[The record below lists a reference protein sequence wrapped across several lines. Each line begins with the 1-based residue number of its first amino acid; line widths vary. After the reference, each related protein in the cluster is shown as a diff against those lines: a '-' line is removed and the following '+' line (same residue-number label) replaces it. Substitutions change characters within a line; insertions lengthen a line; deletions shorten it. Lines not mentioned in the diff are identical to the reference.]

1 VTAMLKDEERAKLVA
16 LEKAATPGPWM
27 PISPKGRAADY
38 TSFVEGAD
46 GRMVLHTQA
55 PFRTDKE
62 IVANCALTVATRNAL
77 SSLLAA
83 DAAVRGMR
91 AKAFDQFHNA
101 LRILTSLDKHE
112 LIEADVIDHS
122 ESDHSKWIAFRDD
135 PFRWFIR
142 ADDES
147 ATKLWGLIERR
158 QRR

>member
-1 VTAMLKDEERAKLVA
+1 MTLLTDEERAKLVA
-16 LEKAATPGPWM
+16 LEKEATPGPWRAAA
-27 PISPKGRAADY
+27 PKGRATGY
-38 TSFVEGAD
+38 TSIVEGAD
-46 GRMVLHTQA
+46 GRMALFAGT
-55 PFRTDKE
+55 PFRSDEE

-77 SSLLAA
+77 PALLAA

-112 LIEADVIDHS
+112 LIEAGVIDHS

>member
-1 VTAMLKDEERAKLVA
+1 MTLLTDEERAKLVE
-16 LEKAATPGPWM
+16 LEKAATPGPWRAAA
-27 PISPKGRAADY
+27 PKGRVSDY
-38 TSFVEGAD
+38 TSIVEGAD
-46 GRMVLHTQA
+46 GRMALFAGA
-55 PFRTDKE
+55 PSRSDEE

-77 SSLLAA
+77 PALLAA

-112 LIEADVIDHS
+112 LIEAGVIDHS